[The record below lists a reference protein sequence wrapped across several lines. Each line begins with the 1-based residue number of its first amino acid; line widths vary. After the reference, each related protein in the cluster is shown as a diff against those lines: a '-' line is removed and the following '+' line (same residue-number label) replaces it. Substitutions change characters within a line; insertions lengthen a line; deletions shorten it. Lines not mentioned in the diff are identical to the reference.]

1 MKLAPMRFPVA
12 PLASIPVI
20 MNHPVTQLIP
30 LAIFGGASTA
40 TQEYWP
46 PFVGKALHISARQYA
61 TAKDNAQTPT
71 QEYLCGNPVS

>member
-1 MKLAPMRFPVA
+1 
-12 PLASIPVI
+12 

-61 TAKDNAQTPT
+61 TAKHNAQTPT